1 MSALHIEKGG
11 FIKVVLCPSALQV
24 AQDLQ
29 TMIVSQFPNA
39 VPLPAGKLHVTVC
52 SFGSLKPHRPL
63 TKAWIGREE
72 ELPQPPRPVLVKSAY
87 LQMVDDRWS
96 WACQLDDQ
104 ARWRFWRSE
113 LLGALGFPTLPLID
127 EGRVFHLS
135 LANKDGSPFSS
146 VGPAFEPMT
155 GIGLRVDI

>member
-1 MSALHIEKGG
+1 MTTRLHIEAKSG
-11 FIKVVLCPSALQV
+11 FLKAVLCPPALRV

-39 VPLPAGKLHVTVC
+39 VPLPADKLHITVC

-63 TKAWIGREE
+63 AKAWIGREE

-87 LQMVDDRWS
+87 LQMVEDRWS

-104 ARWRFWRSE
+104 ARWHDWRM
-113 LLGALGFPTLPLID
+113 TLMVAMGIPLPID
-127 EGRVFHLS
+127 EDRVFHLS

-146 VGPAFEPMT
+146 VGPAFGPMT